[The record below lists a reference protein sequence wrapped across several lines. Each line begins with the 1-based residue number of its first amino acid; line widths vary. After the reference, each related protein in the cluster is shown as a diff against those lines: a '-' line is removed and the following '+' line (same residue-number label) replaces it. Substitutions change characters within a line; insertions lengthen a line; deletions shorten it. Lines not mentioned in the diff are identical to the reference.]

1 MDDERSRP
9 EDRSEPPGGRSR
21 SPRVSDAGTP
31 EGCVTAG
38 MQAYLLFTARGAP
51 EEEAFA
57 AALGRS
63 IGRYLDSLDPEA
75 SLRLLVG
82 LYPPGSRIPE
92 ERMLPDDPEELAATR
107 EAAKRLAEAGEIRRV
122 RDRGDPDGRV
132 YWLRPSAGAAEA
144 PSHPEVE

>member
-1 MDDERSRP
+1 MDEERNRP
-9 EDRSEPPGGRSR
+9 KDRPEPPGGRPR

-38 MQAYLLFTARGAP
+38 MEAYLLSAARGAP

-63 IGRYLDSLDPEA
+63 ITRYLGSLDPEA
-75 SLRLLVG
+75 GLRLLLG
-82 LYPPGSRIPE
+82 LYQPGYRVPE
-92 ERMLPDDPEELAATR
+92 ERMLPEDPDERAATR

-122 RDRGDPDGRV
+122 RERGDRDGLV
-132 YWLRPSAGAAEA
+132 YWLRPDTGAPEAE
-144 PSHPEVE
+144 

>member
-1 MDDERSRP
+1 MDDERSHPKDRP
-9 EDRSEPPGGRSR
+9 EPPGGRPR
-21 SPRVSDAGTP
+21 SPKVSDAM
-31 EGCVTAG
+31 EAG
-38 MQAYLLFTARGAP
+38 MEAYLLFTARGAP

-63 IGRYLDSLDPEA
+63 ITRYLDSLDPEA
-75 SLRLLVG
+75 GLRLLVG

-107 EAAKRLAEAGEIRRV
+107 EAAKCLAEAGEIRRV

-132 YWLRPSAGAAEA
+132 YWLRPSAGAAEDPA
-144 PSHPEVE
+144 HPEVE

>member
-1 MDDERSRP
+1 MDDERNHPKDRP
-9 EDRSEPPGGRSR
+9 DPPSGRPRSL
-21 SPRVSDAGTP
+21 RVSDAGTP

-38 MQAYLLFTARGAP
+38 MEAYLLFAARGAP

-75 SLRLLVG
+75 GLRLLVG

-132 YWLRPSAGAAEA
+132 YWLRPHTGA
-144 PSHPEVE
+144 PEVK

>member
-1 MDDERSRP
+1 MDDERSHP
-9 EDRSEPPGGRSR
+9 KYRSEPPGGRSR

-63 IGRYLDSLDPEA
+63 IERYLDSLDPEA
-75 SLRLLVG
+75 GLRLLIG

-92 ERMLPDDPEELAATR
+92 ERMLPDDPEELATTR

-122 RDRGDPDGRV
+122 RDRGDPDGGV
-132 YWLRPSAGAAEA
+132 YWLRPHTGA
-144 PSHPEVE
+144 PEVA